1 MEDAAT
7 RKIRLKNTVE
17 RGQAVDGYLARFGQ
31 EWYEKELQNVL
42 NGIRT
47 APAEELTELQAYLRA
62 VDQLYRDMHKAVDE
76 GKRAAER
83 LHKEVTDNA

>member
-62 VDQLYRDMHKAVDE
+62 VDELYRDMHKAVDE

>member
-1 MEDAAT
+1 M
-7 RKIRLKNTVE
+7 
-17 RGQAVDGYLARFGQ
+17 
-31 EWYEKELQNVL
+31 QNVL

-62 VDQLYRDMHKAVDE
+62 VDQLYKDMHKAVDE

>member
-1 MEDAAT
+1 MEDVAT

-17 RGQAVDGYLARFGQ
+17 RGQAVDGYLAKFGQ

-62 VDQLYRDMHKAVDE
+62 VDQLYKDMHKAVDE

>member
-62 VDQLYRDMHKAVDE
+62 VDQLYRDRHKAVDE